1 MIGQH
6 PELAGLPE
14 LKLFA
19 YDTIGE
25 LEASLPRYWAVR
37 GFTHR
42 SPGLVRAVAQ
52 LAFGNQSTDGLTCA
66 REWLRQRAH
75 WSGPDV
81 CDFLFARLEPRTGVE
96 KSPENV
102 ESEDALARLA
112 AAYPRA
118 RYLHLTRHPVTT
130 QRSLEEHL
138 RRTVP
143 EFSVPG
149 QPMSGMAY
157 WVETN
162 LRILSFTARR
172 PKHASLRVRAEDVL
186 NDSGTQLR
194 RIAGWLGI
202 RDDATTLEAMRHP
215 EISPFACLG
224 IAGTGII
231 GGFDPDFLRNP
242 VPHSVPVP
250 PAVDRPSGW
259 TEHSALWDTT
269 VDLAVQLGY
278 R

>member
-25 LEASLPRYWAVR
+25 LEASLPSYWAVR

-52 LAFGNQSTDGLTCA
+52 LAFGNQSVDGFSCA
-66 REWLRQRAH
+66 REWLRERAH
-75 WSGPDV
+75 WSGADV
-81 CDFLFARLEPRTGVE
+81 CDFLLGRLKPRAGVE

-102 ESEDALARLA
+102 ESEDALARLG

-157 WVETN
+157 WTETN
-162 LRILSFTARR
+162 LRILSFTALR
-172 PKHASLRVRAEDVL
+172 PRYASLRVRAEDVL
-186 NDSGTQLR
+186 NDSDTQLR

-202 RDDATTLEAMRHP
+202 RDDDSALEAMRHP
-215 EISPFACLG
+215 EASRFARPGISG
-224 IAGTGII
+224 SGII

-242 VPHSVPVP
+242 VLRSVTVPTRLERPSAWTGHSV
-250 PAVDRPSGW
+250 
-259 TEHSALWDTT
+259 LWDTT
-269 VDLAVQLGY
+269 VDLAAQLGY